1 MQWTTTGDRITLP
14 YVAPED
20 DLQSTPATIKAL
32 AEAVVAELEL
42 ATPVGAI
49 SPYMGDVAP
58 DGWLICDGSEYA
70 PADLPELYAVNSAF
84 HADDAPGE
92 FRVPDLRGRSPIG
105 INPNVTTASWG
116 PDSGPTT
123 VQFHLGERVGDW
135 RVHDHD
141 HRVVT
146 TAWAKNMRLG
156 KEINPSAYQVGAQNQ
171 TIIYG
176 PNGGDPAVVPMVY
189 ARTLPTDDG
198 YGQWPGYPLEGQ
210 GRNLSPATGV
220 NFIVYAGRP
229 TTGISPLSELAPVT
243 TRDMIEA
250 RLAQAGIG
258 EEEVKMLKEQLEEL
272 KRTEAK

>member
-58 DGWLICDGSEYA
+58 DGWLICDGSEYD

-92 FRVPDLRGRSPIG
+92 FRVPDLRGRMPYGAATFDIAAAAPARG
-105 INPNVTTASWG
+105 GT
-116 PDSGPTT
+116 
-123 VQFHLGERVGDW
+123 LGQRRGDW
-135 RVHDHD
+135 RLVDHQ
-141 HRVVT
+141 HKVGMAAAGT
-146 TAWAKNMRLG
+146 STEPKSPHFLSWEGGTAYSMAIPGQFDG
-156 KEINPSAYQVGAQNQ
+156 KWYPDGSPGIDG
-171 TIIYG
+171 
-176 PNGGDPAVVPMVY
+176 
-189 ARTLPTDDG
+189 RTDGKSTDA
-198 YGQWPGYPLEGQ
+198 PH
-210 GRNLSPATGV
+210 TVV

-229 TTGISPLSELAPVT
+229 TTGISPLSELAPMT
-243 TRDMIEA
+243 TRMMIEA

>member
-58 DGWLICDGSEYA
+58 DGWLICDGSEYD

-92 FRVPDLRGRSPIG
+92 FRVPDFRGRAPFGVTGAGVDTGDDEILDPIG
-105 INPNVTTASWG
+105 LGTRWGDARVPTHNHDIVNQGGGAITSSDGAGINHAIHFAMHCYGNGADP
-116 PDSGPTT
+116 
-123 VQFHLGERVGDW
+123 
-135 RVHDHD
+135 
-141 HRVVT
+141 
-146 TAWAKNMRLG
+146 
-156 KEINPSAYQVGAQNQ
+156 ISA
-171 TIIYG
+171 I
-176 PNGGDPAVVPMVY
+176 
-189 ARTLPTDDG
+189 
-198 YGQWPGYPLEGQ
+198 
-210 GRNLSPATGV
+210 GRNTGFGANNDGRFTPIGGGRNMPPYTGV

-258 EEEVKMLKEQLEEL
+258 EEEVKMLKEQLEEI